1 VPATPEELKTLV
13 DAYDQAYPSVARAM
27 AELLVRGNVI
37 LEDHKLLDGKV
48 GDQFEAFVFNVLD
61 DRYISKEAF
70 AATLIAYERL
80 RDTLGQLDQLP
91 P

>member
-1 VPATPEELKTLV
+1 MPATPEELNALV
-13 DAYDQAYPSVARAM
+13 DAYDKAHPSMARAM

-37 LEDHKLLDGKV
+37 LEDHELLEGAV
-48 GDQFEAFVFNVLD
+48 GDRLEAFVFNVLAD
-61 DRYISKEAF
+61 HNISKEAF

-80 RDTLGQLDQLP
+80 RDTIHQLDQLP